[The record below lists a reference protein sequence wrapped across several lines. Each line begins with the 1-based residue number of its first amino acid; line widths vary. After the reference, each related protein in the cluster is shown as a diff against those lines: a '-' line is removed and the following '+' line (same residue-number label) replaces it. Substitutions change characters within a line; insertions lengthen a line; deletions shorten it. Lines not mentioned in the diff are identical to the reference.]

1 MSNLER
7 SIVTLIEPAIKVD
20 KIMVEDSESK
30 EAVDQKNPA
39 APSGDDKLK
48 QSNRLGNTSPVIFIN
63 TTKYEEAEI
72 DFFELDMYGP
82 IPTINFS
89 ITDANRKM
97 NISGPLDGDVI
108 SLYLRP
114 PDEKNQRPIRIDFDI
129 TAMDPVG
136 EGGFRFNGLMKI
148 PGLYAETN
156 KSFPKD
162 SSFNHLQDV
171 AEFLKIGFASNE
183 TTTED
188 KMVRL
193 CPYINLNEFLDET
206 VNSSYK
212 DDDSFFCWFVDP
224 YYYLNYVNVNKQ
236 FSLDDKTDPINI
248 TNGNLGLGWD
258 QGDTEK
264 SIKGSLVLTNKP
276 DKAGTNVFI
285 KNFSLENNAAAVSL
299 SEGYKRYVQYYNVG
313 DGKAK
318 GEYVSNFVD
327 PLTTKGAE
335 DKLILAKG
343 RRDEDRYKTQVKYK
357 WLGKISGDVDGGN
370 MHDNFIFSEVLNH
383 QNKKEI
389 TKQSLKI
396 EMEQMNFYIYKY
408 MRIPVLIYQGSEN
421 NAAFNKSNQ
430 RDKDLGEDKPDVP
443 PEGRNDAQGNTQTAP
458 GGKVGDDQRDAI
470 KNEFLTGYYV
480 VSGIKYKWT
489 SPGPISME
497 MTLLRRE
504 WPIPAKNKNY

>member
-1 MSNLER
+1 MSNFER
-7 SIVTLIEPAIKVD
+7 SIVTLIEPTIKVD
-20 KIMVEDSESK
+20 ALFVEDSESK
-30 EAVDQKNPA
+30 EAVDQKLPGS
-39 APSGDDKLK
+39 PSGDDKLK
-48 QSNRLGNTSPVIFIN
+48 QSNRQGYSSPVIFIN
-63 TTKYEEAEI
+63 TTKFEES
-72 DFFELDMYGP
+72 DLDSFELDLYGP
-82 IPTINFS
+82 VPTINFS
-89 ITDANRKM
+89 ITDSQRKM

-108 SLYLRP
+108 SLYMKP
-114 PDEKNQRPIRIDFDI
+114 PDDKNQRPFRMDFDI
-129 TAMDPVG
+129 TSMDPSG
-136 EGGFRFNGLMKI
+136 DFNFRFSGLMKV

-156 KSFPKD
+156 KAFPKD
-162 SSFNHLQDV
+162 TSFNHLQDV

-183 TTTED
+183 TATED

-193 CPYINLNEFLDET
+193 CPYTNLNEFLDET

-212 DDDSFFCWFVDP
+212 DEDSFFCWFIDP
-224 YYYLNYVNVNKQ
+224 YYYLNYVNLNKQ

-258 QGDTEK
+258 QNDTEK
-264 SIKGSLVLTNKP
+264 SIKGSLVLSNSP

-285 KNFSLENNAAAVSL
+285 KTFSLENNAASISL
-299 SEGYKRYVQYYNVG
+299 KEGYKRYVQYYNVG
-313 DGKAK
+313 DGTAK

-396 EMEQMNFYIYKY
+396 EMEQVNFYIYKY
-408 MRIPVLIYQGSEN
+408 MRIPVLIYQAADN
-421 NAAFNKSNQ
+421 NAQFNKMNQ
-430 RDKDLGEDKPDVP
+430 RDKDLGENKPEVP
-443 PEGRNDAQGNTQTAP
+443 PNGRDTTQGNTQTAP
-458 GGKVGDDQRDAI
+458 GAKVGDDQRDAI
-470 KNEFLTGYYV
+470 KNEFLSGYYV
-480 VSGIKYKWT
+480 VSGMKYKWT
-489 SPGPISME
+489 SPGPICME

>member
-30 EAVDQKNPA
+30 KAVDEKNPA
-39 APSGDDKLK
+39 APSGDDKMK

-72 DFFELDMYGP
+72 NNFELDMYGP

-89 ITDANRKM
+89 ITDATRKM

-248 TNGNLGLGWD
+248 TNANLGLGWD
-258 QGDTEK
+258 QGETEK

-313 DGKAK
+313 DGTAK

-421 NAAFNKSNQ
+421 NAAFNKANQ

-443 PEGRNDAQGNTQTAP
+443 PEGRSTAQGNSQTAP

>member
-1 MSNLER
+1 MSNFER
-7 SIVTLIEPAIKVD
+7 SIVTIIEPTIKVD
-20 KIMVEDSESK
+20 KLFVQDSESK
-30 EAVDQKNPA
+30 KAVDEKNEG

-48 QSNRLGNTSPVIFIN
+48 QSNRLGSTSPVIFIN

-72 DFFELDMYGP
+72 ETFELDLYGP
-82 IPTINFS
+82 IPRISFS
-89 ITDANRKM
+89 IMDSTRKM

-108 SLYLRP
+108 SLYMKP
-114 PDEKNQRPIRIDFDI
+114 PDEKNQRPFRMDFDI
-129 TAMDPVG
+129 TSMDPYG
-136 EGGFRFNGLMKI
+136 DMGFRFQGLMKI
-148 PGLYAETN
+148 PGLYAEVN

-162 SSFNHLQDV
+162 TSFNHLQDV

-183 TTTED
+183 TATDD

-193 CPYINLNEFLDET
+193 CPYVNLNEFVDDT

-212 DDDSFFCWFVDP
+212 DEDSFFCWFVDP
-224 YYYLNYVNVNKQ
+224 YYYLNYVNLNKQ

-248 TNGNLGLGWD
+248 TNGNIGLGWD
-258 QGDTEK
+258 QGETEK

-276 DKAGTNVFI
+276 DKTGTNVFI
-285 KNFSLENNAAAVSL
+285 KTFSLENNAASVAL

-370 MHDNFIFSEVLNH
+370 MHDNFMFSEVLNH

-396 EMEQMNFYIYKY
+396 EMEQVNFYIYKY

-421 NAAFNKSNQ
+421 NAAFNKANQ

-443 PEGRNDAQGNTQTAP
+443 PEGRNSDQGNTQTAP

-470 KNEFLTGYYV
+470 KNEFLSGYYV
-480 VSGIKYKWT
+480 VSGMKYKWT

-504 WPIPAKNKNY
+504 WPIPAKNKNN